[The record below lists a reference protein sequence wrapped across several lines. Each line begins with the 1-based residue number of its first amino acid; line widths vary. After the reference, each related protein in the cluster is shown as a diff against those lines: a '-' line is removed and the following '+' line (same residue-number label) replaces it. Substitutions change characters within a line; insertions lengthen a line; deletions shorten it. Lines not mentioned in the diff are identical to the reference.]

1 MSIKNDDTTSKAE
14 EAGGCRTCKKITE
27 WVTEYKDTVTLIV
40 TVIGVIGAIAG
51 LFILIWQTH
60 TLSRQ
65 TEILG
70 NQTSLLGNQT
80 QLQQSDYVNRT
91 RPYLR
96 LVEITVQD
104 GNSSEVLDVLLE
116 LQNCGQVPA
125 TKAWLGE
132 REGGEV
138 GIYIGAKDLMYNEST
153 GEFTATSKL
162 PCMPSL
168 SPEIP
173 PSPPAEDSHGT
184 SADVTITA
192 TPCWLPALNKTS
204 LPEDQIFYP
213 GISGNQIITV
223 KKSSYNEAIKVV
235 TTMQIGL
242 KYYGEG
248 REYYYI
254 ATLKKTVD
262 NTWDIQPIERGN

>member
-1 MSIKNDDTTSKAE
+1 
-14 EAGGCRTCKKITE
+14 
-27 WVTEYKDTVTLIV
+27 
-40 TVIGVIGAIAG
+40 
-51 LFILIWQTH
+51 LIWQTH

-65 TEILG
+65 TDILG

-96 LVEITVQD
+96 LVGITVQE

-132 REGGEV
+132 VEGGEV
-138 GIYIGAKDLMYNEST
+138 GIYIGAEDLKYNEST
-153 GEFTATSKL
+153 GKFTATYNG

-173 PSPPAEDSHGT
+173 PSPPAQSTHGT
-184 SADVTITA
+184 SINITITA
-192 TPCWLPALNKTS
+192 RPCWLAALNKAGV
-204 LPEDQIFYP
+204 PEDQIFYP
-213 GISGNQIITV
+213 QISGNQIITV
-223 KKSSYNEAIKVV
+223 KKSTFNEATKAFDI
-235 TTMQIGL
+235 MQIGL

-254 ATLKKTVD
+254 ATLQKTPD
-262 NTWDIQPIERGN
+262 NTWDIQPIERGD